1 MTRLQETTTTA
12 IIKSVTYVSGSNC
25 HLCPRSH
32 TKRGRGK
39 PDFYTSRPNNISTN
53 GQCGGSNEDGKYQQN
68 TTSKPITQA
77 GDERYG
83 NEGEADR

>member
-32 TKRGRGK
+32 KK
-39 PDFYTSRPNNISTN
+39 ND
-53 GQCGGSNEDGKYQQN
+53 
-68 TTSKPITQA
+68 A
-77 GDERYG
+77 GASPSFCNFKVKRYG
-83 NEGEADR
+83 LGT

>member
-32 TKRGRGK
+32 KKTMQGRVQV
-39 PDFYTSRPNNISTN
+39 FAISRSN
-53 GQCGGSNEDGKYQQN
+53 GTGWVHE
-68 TTSKPITQA
+68 
-77 GDERYG
+77 
-83 NEGEADR
+83 

>member
-1 MTRLQETTTTA
+1 MSPVDQTQCRL
-12 IIKSVTYVSGSNC
+12 I
-25 HLCPRSH
+25 
-32 TKRGRGK
+32 
-39 PDFYTSRPNNISTN
+39 NNISTN

>member
-32 TKRGRGK
+32 MLPMRQGRGGIARRIRNFAARTL
-39 PDFYTSRPNNISTN
+39 PSGLQP
-53 GQCGGSNEDGKYQQN
+53 G
-68 TTSKPITQA
+68 
-77 GDERYG
+77 
-83 NEGEADR
+83 